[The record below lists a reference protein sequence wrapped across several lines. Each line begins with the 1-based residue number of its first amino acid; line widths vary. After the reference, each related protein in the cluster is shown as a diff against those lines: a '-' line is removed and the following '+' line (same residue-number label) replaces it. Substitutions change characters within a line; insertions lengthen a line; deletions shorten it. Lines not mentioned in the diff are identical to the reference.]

1 MARSEF
7 NPQWGRCSVRAFS
20 LLLLPSP
27 SSSHHRHHHH
37 HPIIAIII
45 IIPSLITIIITSP
58 SSQHHCNPCH
68 HYHHSHHHHHPQTTT
83 MSTLGECCV
92 HEIMWYVT
100 FGEWLFSPLSIM
112 PLRFIEVAVYINS
125 FFFFFTASCI
135 SLHGYTGFPDTSVDK
150 ESACNAGDPGLF
162 PGSGRSVGEG
172 IGYPLQYS
180 WASLVAQ
187 LIKNLPAMWET
198 WS

>member
-125 FFFFFTASCI
+125 FFFFF
-135 SLHGYTGFPDTSVDK
+135 F
-150 ESACNAGDPGLF
+150 
-162 PGSGRSVGEG
+162 
-172 IGYPLQYS
+172 LQLVVFHCMDIR
-180 WASLVAQ
+180 ASLILQ
-187 LIKNLPAMWET
+187 LIKNPPAMQET
-198 WS
+198 PVCFLGREDLLEKG